1 MNNEEKSL
9 PSTNKINWFP
19 GHMSKTL
26 KEMQNN
32 SKLCDCFVYVLDARC
47 PTSCINPEFLKV
59 VKDKPIIFVLN
70 KADLVEQEDI
80 KRFKQHFNSL
90 GHECVALN
98 ATISGNSKVIVNAIR
113 KIFAE
118 RLQKNKERQVTFV
131 MRAMVIGIPNSGKS
145 TIVNNLCN
153 KGRAITGNKAGV
165 TRSKQWIKVGND
177 IEFMDTPGVLL
188 PNFDK
193 EQNAY
198 NLAFV
203 GSVRDDVLNLID
215 VCEHLISRL
224 RKMKNNPIKLK
235 YNIDFDETTL
245 DIDILNGIGR
255 KRGCLIKGGEI
266 DLERATKLLL
276 TEFRAG
282 KLGKICLE

>member
-1 MNNEEKSL
+1 MI
-9 PSTNKINWFP
+9 INWFP
-19 GHMSKTL
+19 GHMNKAL
-26 KEMQNN
+26 QMMQNE
-32 SKLCDCFVYVLDARC
+32 LDLIDVAVYVLDSRA
-47 PTSCINPEFLKV
+47 PFSCVNPSFV
-59 VKDKPIIFVLN
+59 DIVKNKPIIYVLN

-193 EQNAY
+193 EENAY

>member
-1 MNNEEKSL
+1 M
-9 PSTNKINWFP
+9 INWFP

-26 KEMQNN
+26 REMENN

-47 PTSCINPEFLKV
+47 PKSCINPEFVKV
-59 VKDKPIIFVLN
+59 CKDKPIVFVLN
-70 KADLVEQEDI
+70 KADLVESNDI
-80 KRFKQHFNSL
+80 TRFKEYFNSL
-90 GHECVALN
+90 GHECVSLN
-98 ATISGNSKVIVNAIR
+98 ATISGNSKIIINAIR

-118 RLQKNKERQVTFV
+118 RLQKNKEKGVTFV
-131 MRAMVIGIPNSGKS
+131 TRAMVIGIPNSGKS

-188 PNFDK
+188 PNFED
-193 EQNAY
+193 EELAY

-215 VCEHLISRL
+215 VCERLIGRL
-224 RKMKNNPIKLK
+224 RTMKNQPLVTK
-235 YNIDFDETTL
+235 YSVVYTEKTL
-245 DIDILNGIGR
+245 NNDILKQIGK

-266 DLERATKLLL
+266 DMERACKILLI
-276 TEFRAG
+276 EFRAG
-282 KLGKICLE
+282 KLGKISLE

>member
-1 MNNEEKSL
+1 M
-9 PSTNKINWFP
+9 INWFP

-26 KEMQNN
+26 RDMQNN

-47 PTSCINPEFLKV
+47 PMSCINPEFVKV
-59 VKDKPIIFVLN
+59 CRDKPIIFVLN
-70 KADLVEQEDI
+70 KADLVENADI
-80 KRFKQHFNSL
+80 KRFKEYFNSL
-90 GHECVALN
+90 GHECVSLN
-98 ATISGNSKVIVNAIR
+98 ATVSGNAKIIVNAIR
-113 KIFAE
+113 KVFAE
-118 RLQKNKERQVTFV
+118 RLQKNKEREVTFV
-131 MRAMVIGIPNSGKS
+131 LRAMVLGIPNSGKS

-188 PNFDK
+188 PNFDDEEK
-193 EQNAY
+193 AY

-203 GSVRDDVLNLID
+203 GSVRDDVLNLVE
-215 VCEHLISRL
+215 VCERLISRL
-224 RKMKNNPIKLK
+224 RTMQSKPLQTK
-235 YNIDFDETTL
+235 YGVDFVDDTL
-245 DIDILNGIGR
+245 DNDILKSIGK

-266 DLERATKLLL
+266 DMERATKILL
-276 TEFRAG
+276 TDFRAG

>member
-1 MNNEEKSL
+1 M
-9 PSTNKINWFP
+9 INWFP

-47 PTSCINPEFLKV
+47 PQSCINPEFLKV
-59 VKDKPIIFVLN
+59 VKDKPIVFVLN
-70 KADLVEQEDI
+70 KADLVESADI
-80 KRFKQHFNSL
+80 KRFKEYFNSL
-90 GHECVALN
+90 GHECVSLN
-98 ATISGNSKVIVNAIR
+98 ATVSGNSKIIVNAIR

-131 MRAMVIGIPNSGKS
+131 LRAMVIGIPNSGKS

-188 PNFDK
+188 PNFENEDF
-193 EQNAY
+193 AY

-215 VCEHLISRL
+215 VCERLIRKL
-224 RKMKNNPIKLK
+224 REMPSKPLQTK
-235 YNIDFDETTL
+235 YSVDFNETTL
-245 DIDILNGIGR
+245 DNDILKQIGK

-266 DLERATKLLL
+266 DMERAAKILL
-276 TEFRAG
+276 TDFRAG
-282 KLGKICLE
+282 KLGKIVLEQI

>member
-1 MNNEEKSL
+1 M
-9 PSTNKINWFP
+9 INWFP

-26 KEMQNN
+26 KEMQSN

-47 PTSCINPEFLKV
+47 PNSCINPEFVKV
-59 VKDKPIIFVLN
+59 CRDKPIIFVLN
-70 KADLVEQEDI
+70 KSDLVEQTDI
-80 KRFKQHFNSL
+80 KRYKEHFNSL

-98 ATISGNSKVIVNAIR
+98 ATVSGNSKVIVNAIR
-113 KIFAE
+113 KVFAE

-131 MRAMVIGIPNSGKS
+131 LRAMVIGIPNSGKS

-165 TRSKQWIKVGND
+165 TRSKQWVKVGND

-188 PNFDK
+188 PNFDN
-193 EQNAY
+193 EDNAY

-215 VCEHLISRL
+215 VCERLISRL
-224 RKMKNNPIKLK
+224 RAMQSKPLQTK
-235 YNIDFDETTL
+235 YSVEFNENTL
-245 DIDILNGIGR
+245 NIDILKMIGK

-266 DLERATKLLL
+266 DLERTTKILL
-276 TEFRAG
+276 TDFRAT

>member
-1 MNNEEKSL
+1 M
-9 PSTNKINWFP
+9 INWFP

-26 KEMQNN
+26 RDMQNN

-47 PTSCINPEFLKV
+47 PNSCINPEFVKV
-59 VKDKPIIFVLN
+59 CKDKPIIFVLN
-70 KADLVEQEDI
+70 KADLVENSDI
-80 KRFKQHFNSL
+80 KRFKEHFNSL
-90 GHECVALN
+90 GHECVSLN
-98 ATISGNSKVIVNAIR
+98 ATVIGNSKIIVNAIR

-131 MRAMVIGIPNSGKS
+131 LRAMVIGIPNSGKS

-188 PNFDK
+188 PNFEDEDK
-193 EQNAY
+193 AY

-215 VCEHLISRL
+215 VCERLIRKL
-224 RKMKNNPIKLK
+224 RDKPSKPLQTK
-235 YNIDFDETTL
+235 YGVDFADDTL
-245 DIDILNGIGR
+245 DNDILKQIGK

-266 DLERATKLLL
+266 DMERATKILL
-276 TEFRAG
+276 TDFRAG

>member
-1 MNNEEKSL
+1 M
-9 PSTNKINWFP
+9 INWFP

-26 KEMQNN
+26 KEMQSN

-47 PTSCINPEFLKV
+47 PQSCINPEFVKV
-59 VKDKPIIFVLN
+59 CKDKPIIFVLN
-70 KADLVEQEDI
+70 KADLVETADI
-80 KRFKQHFNSL
+80 KRFKEYFNSL
-90 GHECVALN
+90 GHECVSLN
-98 ATISGNSKVIVNAIR
+98 ATVSGNAKIIVNAIR
-113 KIFAE
+113 KVFAE

-131 MRAMVIGIPNSGKS
+131 LRAMVLGIPNSGKS

-188 PNFDK
+188 PNFED
-193 EQNAY
+193 ENNAY

-203 GSVRDDVLNLID
+203 GSVRDDVLNLVD
-215 VCEHLISRL
+215 VCERLIARL
-224 RKMKNNPIKLK
+224 RVMQSKPLQTK
-235 YNIDFDETTL
+235 YGVDFDENTL
-245 DIDILNGIGR
+245 DNDILKQIGK

-266 DLERATKLLL
+266 DLERATKILL
-276 TEFRAG
+276 TDFRAG